1 MNIINKLV
9 KLCNLKDLL
18 LNFIHYHQIPNRKKC
33 NHISHEVE
41 IILLSQGLSKLVQ
54 NTMHLFSSLTIFCS
68 INIFFAE
75 FFIIVEIVS

>member
-54 NTMHLFSSLTIFCS
+54 NTKYKYKSSHED
-68 INIFFAE
+68 N
-75 FFIIVEIVS
+75 